1 MSSWF
6 ISPWEAARFALEAQ
20 RLIAVQ
26 FFPFAPRQ
34 NNNDAKIVTPHEVAS
49 DDKSPFVTRQ
59 AAPNTGSSVAV
70 AIPPRSRR
78 SVQARTV
85 SARNPTE
92 VIRKATGT
100 RKTQK
105 VKGKRKSS
113 TNRKRGCG

>member
-26 FFPFAPRQ
+26 LFPFAPRQ
-34 NNNDAKIVTPHEVAS
+34 NNNDAKIVTSQEVAS

-59 AAPNTGSSVAV
+59 AGLNTGSSAEV
-70 AIPPRSRR
+70 AIPPRSRK
-78 SVQARTV
+78 SIQARTV
-85 SARNPTE
+85 AARNPTE

-100 RKTQK
+100 RKTNG
-105 VKGKRKSS
+105 VKGKRKSKAK
-113 TNRKRGCG
+113 RK